1 MPDENKTIFVPKVN
15 CYNLNIAFKE
25 LPEEVK
31 GVPLE
36 LEGAVS
42 QQTQHFKS
50 AYKTARFDFY
60 KEDGF
65 GEGKDSV
72 WGRPAAGK
80 KQRNQILH
88 ILACIGNSV
97 EIEYDIKE
105 NNIAYTFRV
114 TLQSGDILF
123 TD

>member
-1 MPDENKTIFVPKVN
+1 MPDSDKTIFVPKFN

-36 LEGAVS
+36 LEGSVN

-50 AYKTARFDFY
+50 AYRTVRFDFY
-60 KEDGF
+60 KEDGH
-65 GEGKDSV
+65 GQGKD
-72 WGRPAAGK
+72 PAVGKLAGGK
-80 KQRNQILH
+80 KQRNQIVH
-88 ILACIGNSV
+88 IIACIGNSV

-105 NNIAYTFRV
+105 NNIGYTFRANI
-114 TLQSGDILF
+114 QSGDILF
-123 TD
+123 ID